1 MILDFSVNYSFKYRQ
16 KEEDQTFSQIGA
28 SPFEV
33 HRGDV
38 EHHSFE
44 PQDHEEPLR
53 ERAVPDA
60 FSITPRLK
68 QTHTAS

>member
-1 MILDFSVNYSFKYRQ
+1 MESWD
-16 KEEDQTFSQIGA
+16 
-28 SPFEV
+28 SPLEV

-68 QTHTAS
+68 QTKSKLD